1 MVYEDERV
9 VAFFPTEPAVLGH
22 VLVVPRR
29 HVTDIWTLG
38 ESDAA
43 YLGRVCVRLAGAV
56 RKAFDPE
63 GLNVIQSSGAAAT
76 QTVFHLHVHLVPR
89 RTGDPM
95 GPIWPAE
102 TSYPEAEKDKA
113 WSRLRE
119 AARTATLAG
128 EGPSAEDRRKH
139 LEFVQA
145 VVTRM
150 AAASANV
157 KTWLLAVVTALY
169 GFSVTEGSVALALLG
184 LATVVP
190 FMYLDASYLR
200 VEREFRALYE
210 AVVWNVRPVRAFS
223 LDPSGAAASVRRGS
237 GRGRTSAA
245 GRRPWLPGWAVWRS
259 WSILP
264 FYGALVL
271 IGVVIAVSGVR

>member
-1 MVYEDERV
+1 M
-9 VAFFPTEPAVLGH
+9 AFFPTDPAVVGH

-29 HVTDIWTLG
+29 HVPDIWTLG
-38 ESDAA
+38 EGEAA
-43 YLGRVCVRLAGAV
+43 HLGRVCVRLAGAI
-56 RKAFDPE
+56 RKALDPE
-63 GLNVIQSSGAAAT
+63 GLNIIQSSGAAAT

-89 RTGDPM
+89 QAGDAM
-95 GPIWPAE
+95 GRIWPVD
-102 TSYPEAEKDKA
+102 TSYPESEKDEA

-119 AARTATLAG
+119 ASRTAATEG
-128 EGPSAEDRRKH
+128 EGPSGEDRRKH
-139 LEFVQA
+139 LELVQA

-169 GFSVTEGSVALALLG
+169 GFSVTEESVPLALLG

-190 FMYLDASYLR
+190 FMCIDANYLR
-200 VEREFRALYE
+200 IEREFRGLYD
-210 AVVWNVRPVRAFS
+210 AVARDARTVRAFS
-223 LDPSGAAASVRRGS
+223 LDPSGAAAPVRPDSRRG
-237 GRGRTSAA
+237 RLATSA
-245 GRRPWLPGWAVWRS
+245 RSWLPGWTVWRS

-271 IGVVIAVSGVR
+271 IGLVIAISGM